1 MTRES
6 VADCL
11 KSEVQFIAQK
21 PKTRYNTASIMFK
34 KQNDATRIRLV
45 AVMFFLVAVWIA
57 FRLFYL
63 QVVQHNYYVLL
74 SSNTHELYQQLF
86 PARGQIYFS
95 DTRTGAEYPAAVNR
109 TYYLVYAVPR
119 EISAN
124 NLKSTIKS
132 VTEILGV
139 TNEDEKNLLAE
150 KLSKTAD
157 SYEQLAKKI
166 PSSVINKLKQA
177 ALPGIYYRGENYR
190 FYPEEWVG
198 SSVLGFAKLN
208 DQGRLVGQ
216 YGLEGYWDEKL
227 SGKSGFLIAEKGAKG
242 NQLPLAGKQL
252 VKAEPG
258 VDLLLTIDRTLE
270 FKACERLKEGV
281 KEFGATSG
289 ALVLMD
295 PNTGAILAMCSE
307 PDFDPNNYSKVS
319 DMGAY
324 NNKTIFIDYE
334 PGSVFK
340 PIAMSAALDLGL
352 VTPHTVFTDP
362 CTREFNGFV
371 IHNAMNKCYGEQTM
385 GGVLENSIN
394 TGMVW
399 VEEKVGL
406 DKFKDYIM
414 RYGFGE
420 KIGIELDKE
429 VPGNISSLNKKGP
442 IYAAVGS
449 FGQGLTVTPLQL
461 AVAYSA
467 IANRGKLLKPYIV
480 TETRYPNGSKQTA
493 EPQIISTI
501 LSTRTADMLSG
512 MLVSVVDKQ
521 GLASRLPKYFL
532 AGKTGTAQIAGKGG
546 YTTDTNH
553 TFAGFAPANNS
564 KLVLVVKLE
573 KPNRAWAETT
583 AGHIFKDVMQFA
595 LDYYGIPPQR

>member
-1 MTRES
+1 
-6 VADCL
+6 
-11 KSEVQFIAQK
+11 
-21 PKTRYNTASIMFK
+21 MFK
-34 KQNDATRIRLV
+34 KQIDASRIRLI
-45 AVMFFLVAVWIA
+45 ALAFFLVAAWIVV
-57 FRLFYL
+57 RLFFL
-63 QVVQHNYYVLL
+63 QVIQHSYFVLL

-95 DTRTGAEYPAAVNR
+95 DTRSGAEYPAAVNR

-119 EISAN
+119 EIPSN
-124 NLKSTIKS
+124 DLKN
-132 VTEILGV
+132 VTKRVIEILG
-139 TNEDEKNLLAE
+139 TQDEDEKKLIAD
-150 KLSKTAD
+150 KLSKSAD
-157 SYEQLAKKI
+157 SYKQLAKKI
-166 PSSVINKLKQA
+166 PAEVVDKLKQA
-177 ALPGIYYRGENYR
+177 ALPGIYFRGEDYR

-198 SSVLGFAKLN
+198 SNVLGFAKLN

-216 YGLEGYWDEKL
+216 YGLEGYWDDKL

-242 NQLPLAGKQL
+242 NQLPLAGKYL
-252 VKAEPG
+252 VNAEPG

-270 FKACERLKEGV
+270 FKACERLKEGI
-281 KEFGATSG
+281 KEFGAVSG

-319 DMGAY
+319 DMDAY
-324 NNKTIFIDYE
+324 NNKTIFVDYE

-340 PIAMSAALDLGL
+340 PFAMSAALDLNL
-352 VTPHTVFTDP
+352 VTPATVFTDP

-371 IHNAMNKCYGEQTM
+371 IHNAINKCYGAQTM
-385 GGVLENSIN
+385 TGVLENSIN

-399 VEEKVGL
+399 VEEKLGRE
-406 DKFKDYIM
+406 KFKDYVG

-420 KIGIELDKE
+420 KTGIELDKE
-429 VPGNISSLNKKGP
+429 VAGNISSLDKKGP

-449 FGQGLTVTPLQL
+449 FGQGLTATPLQL

-480 TETRYPNGSKQTA
+480 AEKRLPNGSKQKT
-493 EPQIISTI
+493 ESQVLSTI
-501 LSTRTADMLSG
+501 MSPRTADMLAG
-512 MLVSVVDKQ
+512 MLVSVVDKH
-521 GLASRLPKYFL
+521 GLAARLPKYFV

-546 YTTDTNH
+546 YTSDTNH

-564 KLVLVVKLE
+564 KLVLVVRLE